1 MLLIFVLE
9 ISTLGLL
16 YFYARNRFN
25 ALIDVEYKGNRAT
38 MIVMP
43 VALFIVDRFLA
54 GRFNAYERK
63 LLSKLA
69 MLYGGRDIKYRLK
82 LHYASKTIYMIAALL
97 AVTLMGAL
105 MDKLDT
111 SYTVFASAV
120 LLTVFYAP
128 DRELDERI
136 KKRNF
141 YIQYDFPDFLN
152 KLVLLINAG
161 MTIPRAW
168 EKIVHDRKNMTP
180 LYEELNITYLEIRN
194 GKAELAAY
202 EDFARR
208 CRMKEITKFIT
219 IVIQNLRKG
228 NGELVPLL
236 KLQSNECWQLRK
248 NMAKKL
254 GEEASTKLVLP
265 LMIMF
270 VGILVIVILPAV
282 LQLKY
287 L

>member
-1 MLLIFVLE
+1 MLTIFVLE
-9 ISTLGLL
+9 ITLLGFL
-16 YFYARNRFN
+16 YFYTRDKYADFN
-25 ALIDVEYKGNRAT
+25 EIGHGKDYISTIFMPIAVYIVEKLIE
-38 MIVMP
+38 
-43 VALFIVDRFLA
+43 
-54 GRFNAYERK
+54 GRFSTYERK
-63 LLSKLA
+63 LTTKLTE
-69 MLYGGRDIKYRLK
+69 LYGSRNAKYRLK
-82 LHYASKTIYMIAALL
+82 LHLVHKTIYLIAALL
-97 AVTLMGAL
+97 IVTLLGTL
-105 MDKLDT
+105 MDKPDA
-111 SYTVFASAV
+111 SYFIFAAAV
-120 LLTVFYAP
+120 LLIVFYAA

-161 MTIPRAW
+161 MTVPRAW
-168 EKIVHDRKNMTP
+168 EKIVRDRQNMTP

-194 GKAELAAY
+194 GKPEMAAY

-208 CRMKEITKFIT
+208 CRVKEITKFIT
-219 IVIQNLRKG
+219 LIIQNLRKG
-228 NGELVPLL
+228 SGEMVPLL
-236 KLQSNECWQLRK
+236 KLQSNECWELRK
-248 NMAKKL
+248 NMARRL

-270 VGILVIVILPAV
+270 VGILVLVVLPAV

>member
-1 MLLIFVLE
+1 MLMIFVLE
-9 ISTLGLL
+9 ITAFGFLH
-16 YFYARNRFN
+16 FYAKSKYIDSNGKGHKKD
-25 ALIDVEYKGNRAT
+25 LIS
-38 MIVMP
+38 IIILP
-43 VALFIVDRFLA
+43 VALFIVDKFVA
-54 GRFNAYERK
+54 GRFNTYERK
-63 LLSKLA
+63 LSTKLSE
-69 MLYGGRDIKYRLK
+69 LYGAKDIKDRLK
-82 LHYASKTIYMIAALL
+82 LQHVRKTMYMINAIL
-97 AVTLMGAL
+97 AVTLLGVF
-105 MDKLDT
+105 MDKLDA
-111 SYTVFASAV
+111 SYVIFASVV
-120 LLTVFYAP
+120 LLIAFYIT

-161 MTIPRAW
+161 MTVPRAW
-168 EKIVHDRKNMTP
+168 EKIVSDRKNMTP
-180 LYEELNITYLEIRN
+180 LYNELNITYLEIKN
-194 GKAELAAY
+194 GKAEMAAY

-208 CRMKEITKFIT
+208 CRVKEITKFMTLI
-219 IVIQNLRKG
+219 IQNLRKG

-248 NMAKKL
+248 NMAKRL

-270 VGILVIVILPAV
+270 VGILVLVILPAV

>member
-1 MLLIFVLE
+1 MLLIFMLE
-9 ISTLGLL
+9 ISILGLL
-16 YFYARNRFN
+16 HFYAKDKSN
-25 ALIDVEYKGNRAT
+25 ALTETEDKGNRMT
-38 MIVMP
+38 RIIMP
-43 VALFIVDRFLA
+43 GSLFIVDRLIA

-63 LLSKLA
+63 LISKLNL
-69 MLYGGRDIKYRLK
+69 LYGGRDIKYRLRV
-82 LHYASKTIYMIAALL
+82 HYACKTMYMITALL
-97 AVTLMGAL
+97 AVTFMGIL
-105 MDKLDT
+105 MDKPDT
-111 SYTVFASAV
+111 TYAIFAAAV
-120 LLTVFYAP
+120 LLAVFYAP

-161 MTIPRAW
+161 MTVPRAW
-168 EKIVHDRKNMTP
+168 EKIVRDRKSMTP
-180 LYEELNITYLEIRN
+180 LYQELNITYLEIRN
-194 GKAELAAY
+194 GKPEMTAY

-208 CRMKEITKFIT
+208 CRVKEITKFIT
-219 IVIQNLRKG
+219 TVIQNLRKG
-228 NGELVPLL
+228 NGELVPIL

-248 NMAKKL
+248 SMARKL

-270 VGILVIVILPAV
+270 IGILVIVILPAV

>member
-1 MLLIFVLE
+1 MLLIFILE
-9 ISTLGLL
+9 VSVLGLL
-16 YFYARNRFN
+16 YFYVKYKFIP
-25 ALIDVEYKGNRAT
+25 LVEVEYKGNRIK
-38 MIVMP
+38 MIIMP
-43 VALFIVDRFLA
+43 VSLFIVDRFIS
-54 GRFNAYERK
+54 GRFNSYERK
-63 LLSKLA
+63 LTSKLA
-69 MLYGGRDIKYRLK
+69 VMYGGRDIKYRLRV
-82 LHYASKTIYMIAALL
+82 HYADKTMYMITALL

-105 MDKLDT
+105 MDKLDPT
-111 SYTVFASAV
+111 YTVFASTV
-120 LLTVFYAP
+120 LLIIFYAP

-141 YIQYDFPDFLN
+141 NIQYDFPDFLN

-161 MTIPRAW
+161 MTVPRAW
-168 EKIVHDRKNMTP
+168 EKIVRDRKNMTP
-180 LYEELNITYLEIRN
+180 LYEELNITYLEIKN
-194 GKAELAAY
+194 GKPEMAAY

-208 CRMKEITKFIT
+208 CRAREITKFIT
-219 IVIQNLRKG
+219 TVIQNLRKG

-236 KLQSNECWQLRK
+236 KLHSNECWQLRK

-270 VGILVIVILPAV
+270 VGILVIVILPAIM
-282 LQLKY
+282 QLKY

>member
-1 MLLIFVLE
+1 MLLIFIIE
-9 ISTLGLL
+9 IITFGFL
-16 YFYARNRFN
+16 YFYARSKYADLNEIEHKN
-25 ALIDVEYKGNRAT
+25 NLIS
-38 MIVMP
+38 IIIQP
-43 VALFIVDRFLA
+43 IALFVVDKLIA
-54 GRFNAYERK
+54 GRFINYERK
-63 LLSKLA
+63 IITKLTE
-69 MLYGGRDIKYRLK
+69 LYGGRDVKYRLK
-82 LHYASKTIYMIAALL
+82 LHLLRKTMYLITALL
-97 AVTLMGAL
+97 AVTLLGNL
-105 MDKLDT
+105 MDKPDT
-111 SYTVFASAV
+111 SYFIFASAV
-120 LLTVFYAP
+120 LLTVVYAV

-136 KKRNF
+136 KKRSF

-161 MTIPRAW
+161 MTVPRAW
-168 EKIVHDRKNMTP
+168 DKIVMDRKNMTP
-180 LYEELNITYLEIRN
+180 LYEELQITYLEIKN
-194 GKAELAAY
+194 GKPEMEAY

-208 CRMKEITKFIT
+208 CRVKEITKFIT
-219 IVIQNLRKG
+219 LILQNLRKG

-236 KLQSNECWQLRK
+236 KLQSNECWELRK
-248 NMAKKL
+248 NMARKL

>member
-1 MLLIFVLE
+1 MLLIFILE
-9 ISTLGLL
+9 ISVLGIL
-16 YFYARNRFN
+16 YFYTRGKYAFSNETEHIKK
-25 ALIDVEYKGNRAT
+25 LISR
-38 MIVMP
+38 IIMP
-43 VALFIVDRFLA
+43 IALFIVDRLIA
-54 GRFNAYERK
+54 GRFSTYERK
-63 LLSKLA
+63 LNTKLSE
-69 MLYGGRDIKYRLK
+69 LYGGKDTRRRLK
-82 LHYASKTIYMIAALL
+82 LHLAYKTMHLIVAIL
-97 AVTLMGAL
+97 AVTLSGAL
-105 MDKLDT
+105 MDKPDAG
-111 SYTVFASAV
+111 YFIFASAV
-120 LLTVFYAP
+120 LLFAFFAA

-161 MTIPRAW
+161 MTVPKAW
-168 EKIVHDRKNMTP
+168 EKIVRDRKDMTP
-180 LYEELNITYLEIRN
+180 LYEELNNTYLEIKN
-194 GKAELAAY
+194 GKSEMAAY

-208 CRMKEITKFIT
+208 CRVKEITKFISAL
-219 IVIQNLRKG
+219 IQNLRKG

-248 NMAKKL
+248 NMAKRL

-270 VGILVIVILPAV
+270 VGILVIVILPAI
-282 LQLKY
+282 LQLRY

>member
-69 MLYGGRDIKYRLK
+69 MLCGGREIKYRLK

>member
-1 MLLIFVLE
+1 MLLIFIIE
-9 ISTLGLL
+9 IITFGFL
-16 YFYARNRFN
+16 YFYARSKYADLNEIEHKN
-25 ALIDVEYKGNRAT
+25 NLIS
-38 MIVMP
+38 IIIQP
-43 VALFIVDRFLA
+43 IALFVVDKLIA
-54 GRFNAYERK
+54 GLFINYERK
-63 LLSKLA
+63 IITKLTE
-69 MLYGGRDIKYRLK
+69 LYGGRDVKYRLK
-82 LHYASKTIYMIAALL
+82 LHLLRKTMYLIIALL
-97 AVTLMGAL
+97 AVTLLGNL
-105 MDKLDT
+105 MDKPDT
-111 SYTVFASAV
+111 SYFIFASAV
-120 LLTVFYAP
+120 ILTVVYAV

-136 KKRNF
+136 KKRSF

-161 MTIPRAW
+161 MTVPRAW
-168 EKIVHDRKNMTP
+168 DKIVMDRKNMTP
-180 LYEELNITYLEIRN
+180 LYGELQITYLEIKN
-194 GKAELAAY
+194 GKPEMEAY

-208 CRMKEITKFIT
+208 CRVKEITKFIT
-219 IVIQNLRKG
+219 LILQNLRKG

-236 KLQSNECWQLRK
+236 KLQSNECWELRK
-248 NMAKKL
+248 NMARKL

>member
-1 MLLIFVLE
+1 MILIFIFE
-9 ISTLGLL
+9 ISILVLL
-16 YFYARNRFN
+16 YFYSRDKFN
-25 ALIDVEYKGNRAT
+25 ALTEAEYKENRIS
-38 MIVMP
+38 MIIMP
-43 VALFIVDRFLA
+43 VALFIVDKFIS

-63 LLSKLA
+63 LISKLA
-69 MLYGGRDIKYRLK
+69 ILYGDRDIKRRLK
-82 LHYASKTIYMIAALL
+82 LHYANKTMHMIAAIL
-97 AVTLMGAL
+97 AVTIMGAL

-111 SYTVFASAV
+111 SYAVFALAV
-120 LLTVFYAP
+120 LLTVFYIT
-128 DRELDERI
+128 DRELNERI

-168 EKIVHDRKNMTP
+168 EKIVRDRKNMTP

-194 GKAELAAY
+194 GKPEMAAY

-208 CRMKEITKFIT
+208 CRVKEITKFIT
-219 IVIQNLRKG
+219 TIIQNLRKG
-228 NGELVPLL
+228 NGELVLLL
-236 KLQSNECWQLRK
+236 KLQSNESWQIRK
-248 NMAKKL
+248 NMAKRL

-270 VGILVIVILPAV
+270 VGILVIVILPAI

>member
-1 MLLIFVLE
+1 MLLIFIIE
-9 ISTLGLL
+9 IITFGFL
-16 YFYARNRFN
+16 YFYARSKYADLNEIEHKN
-25 ALIDVEYKGNRAT
+25 NLIS
-38 MIVMP
+38 IIIQP
-43 VALFIVDRFLA
+43 IALFVVDKLIA
-54 GRFNAYERK
+54 GRFINYERK
-63 LLSKLA
+63 IITKLTE
-69 MLYGGRDIKYRLK
+69 LYGGRDVKYRLK
-82 LHYASKTIYMIAALL
+82 LHLLRKTMYLIIALL
-97 AVTLMGAL
+97 AVTLLGNL
-105 MDKLDT
+105 MDKPDT
-111 SYTVFASAV
+111 SYFIFASAV
-120 LLTVFYAP
+120 ILTVVYAV

-136 KKRNF
+136 KKRSF

-161 MTIPRAW
+161 MTVPRAW
-168 EKIVHDRKNMTP
+168 DKIVMDRKNMTP
-180 LYEELNITYLEIRN
+180 LYGELQITYLEIKN
-194 GKAELAAY
+194 GKPEMEAY

-208 CRMKEITKFIT
+208 CRVKEITKFIT
-219 IVIQNLRKG
+219 LVLQNLRKG

-236 KLQSNECWQLRK
+236 KLQSNECWELRK
-248 NMAKKL
+248 NMARKL